1 MTFHHFAHPARFTAL
16 LERAHPYFII
26 GCITCFGAG
35 LYYSLYASPQDYQ
48 QGDFVRI
55 MYIHVPAAWWALG
68 IYSIMA
74 LHSFI
79 FLVWKH
85 PLADIIA
92 RQSAAIAIIFT
103 LITLVT
109 GALWGRPTW
118 GTYWVWDARLTSM
131 LILLFIIVGYQLIAA
146 QSDFHEARQK
156 ACALFCLFG
165 ALNIPIIKF
174 SVEWWNTLHQP
185 ASMFKSGGNA
195 IDPSMQLPL
204 FLMAGAYFLL
214 YCILLSL
221 RIRKSLL
228 KAKIARAEFQLI
240 RLKKRKTGR

>member
-1 MTFHHFAHPARFTAL
+1 MFNYFANPARLTRL
-16 LERAHPYFII
+16 LERAQPFLVM
-26 GCITCFGAG
+26 GCIACFGLG
-35 LYYSLYASPQDYQ
+35 LYYSLYASPEDYQ
-48 QGDFVRI
+48 QGDYVRI

-68 IYSIMA
+68 IYSAMA
-74 LHSFI
+74 LNSFI

-85 PLADIIA
+85 PLADMVS
-92 RQSAAIAIIFT
+92 RQSAAIAAIFAV
-103 LITLVT
+103 ITLVT

-131 LILLFIIVGYQLIAA
+131 LILLFIIMGYQMLAK
-146 QSDFHEARQK
+146 QSDFNEARQK

-185 ASMFKSGGNA
+185 ASMFKSGGHA
-195 IDPSMQLPL
+195 IDPSMQTPL
-204 FLMAGAYFLL
+204 FLMAAAYFLL

-221 RIRKSLL
+221 RIRESLL
-228 KAKIARAEFQLI
+228 KAKSARAEFQLI
-240 RLKKRKTGR
+240 RLKKRKTGK